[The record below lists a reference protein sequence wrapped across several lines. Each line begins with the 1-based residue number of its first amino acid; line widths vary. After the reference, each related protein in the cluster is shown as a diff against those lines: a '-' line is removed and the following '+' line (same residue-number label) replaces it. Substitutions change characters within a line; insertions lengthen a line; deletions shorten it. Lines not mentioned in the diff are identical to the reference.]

1 VSRRSLE
8 FAGREVTITHPDRVV
23 FPRDGITK
31 AQLVDYYV
39 RVAEVMVPHVRDRPL
54 TQQRFPSGIGGF
66 VFWHKQI
73 PDYFPDW
80 VERVEVE
87 TSKGPQTQV
96 LANDPATLA
105 YLANQNCITPH
116 VWLSRADRLSHPDV
130 VIWDLDPAS
139 DRDFASV
146 RRGARMLRD
155 ILTELGLVPFLK
167 TTGSKGL
174 HVVVPLDRRAT
185 FERAWSFAHEVAEL
199 LVARDPRRFT
209 LEFYKAKRR
218 GRVFVDVNRNAYG
231 QTAVPPYAVR
241 PRPGAPVATPIDWEE
256 LARVTPVK
264 YTVRNLF
271 RRLARRP
278 DPWADLARHARS
290 LEEPHRRLQGART

>member
-1 VSRRSLE
+1 MSRRALE
-8 FAGREVTITHPDRVV
+8 VGGREVTVTHPDRVV

-31 AQLVDYYV
+31 ADLVDYYV
-39 RVAEVMVPHVRDRPL
+39 RVAEVMLPHIRDRPL
-54 TQQRFPSGIGGF
+54 TQQRFPNGIDGF

-105 YLANQNCITPH
+105 YLANQNCVTPH
-116 VWLSRADRLSHPDV
+116 VWLSRGDRLNHPDV

-139 DRDFASV
+139 GRDFVAV

-155 ILTELGLVPFLK
+155 LLQEIGLIPFLK

-174 HVVVPLDRRAT
+174 HVVVPLDRRT
-185 FERAWSFAHEVAEL
+185 PFDEIWRFAREVAEL

-209 LEFYKAKRR
+209 LEFYKAKRA

-241 PRPGAPVATPIDWEE
+241 PRPGAPVATPIGWEE
-256 LARVTPVK
+256 LGRVTPVK

-271 RRLARRP
+271 RRLASRP
-278 DPWADLARHARS
+278 DPWAAMAKEARS
-290 LEEPHRRLQGART
+290 LAKPRRLLDRARE

>member
-1 VSRRSLE
+1 MEV
-8 FAGREVTITHPDRVV
+8 AGREVTITHPDRVV
-23 FPRDGITK
+23 FPKDGITK
-31 AQLVDYYV
+31 AQLVEYYV

-80 VERVEVE
+80 VERVEVQ
-87 TSKGPQTQV
+87 TNKGPQTQV

-105 YLANQNCITPH
+105 YLANQNCVTPH
-116 VWLSRADRLSHPDV
+116 TWLSRADRLNHPDV

-139 DRDFASV
+139 DRDFVSV
-146 RRGARMLRD
+146 RRGARMLRE
-155 ILTELGLVPFLK
+155 ILENLGLVPFVK

-174 HVVVPLDRRAT
+174 HVVVPLDRRTA
-185 FERAWSFAHEVAEL
+185 FEEAWSFARGVAEL
-199 LVARDPRRFT
+199 LVARDPQRFT
-209 LEFYKAKRR
+209 LEFYKAKRA

-241 PRPGAPVATPIDWEE
+241 PRPGAPVATPIVWEE
-256 LARVTPVK
+256 LGRVTPVK

-271 RRLARRP
+271 RRLANRP
-278 DPWADLARHARS
+278 DPWADLDRHARS
-290 LEEPHRRLQGART
+290 LKEPRRRLQGART

>member
-1 VSRRSLE
+1 VSRRALE
-8 FAGREVTITHPDRVV
+8 VAGREVTITHPDRVV
-23 FPRDGITK
+23 FPKDGITK
-31 AQLVDYYV
+31 AQLVEYYV
-39 RVAEVMVPHVRDRPL
+39 RVSEVMVPHIRDRPL

-80 VERVEVE
+80 VQRVEVE
-87 TSKGPQTQV
+87 TNKGPQTQV

-105 YLANQNCITPH
+105 YLANQNCVTPH
-116 VWLSRADRLSHPDV
+116 TWLSRADRLNHPDV

-139 DRDFASV
+139 DRDFVSV
-146 RRGARMLRD
+146 RRGARMLRE
-155 ILTELGLVPFLK
+155 ILENIGLVPFIK

-174 HVVVPLDRRAT
+174 HVLVPLDRRTA
-185 FERAWSFAHEVAEL
+185 FEEAWSFARGVAEL
-199 LVARDPRRFT
+199 LVVRDPQRFT
-209 LEFYKAKRR
+209 LEFYKAKRA

-241 PRPGAPVATPIDWEE
+241 PRPGAPVATPIGWEE
-256 LARVTPVK
+256 LGRVTPVK

-271 RRLARRP
+271 RRLANRP
-278 DPWADLARHARS
+278 DPWADLDRHARS
-290 LEEPHRRLQGART
+290 LKEPRRRLQGART